1 MPYLLEPVGLGPDDN
16 DVYLA
21 LVARPPA
28 TAAALAEATGH
39 PVASVEAAL
48 QRLADAGLT
57 VRDVHDGPR
66 HRAISP
72 DEAVPPLIAR
82 RRGELLELQRSVDAM
97 AETARMAA
105 GEPGAVAE
113 RIPPA
118 DLVDV
123 VMGLQGGARREL
135 LIVAAPPSL
144 DGGVWPNDGELAAL
158 ARGVSYRVVYHP
170 DALLSP
176 DAMAHVR
183 RCVEAGEDARILA
196 EAGPKMVIVD
206 RSVAVVIESTADPD
220 PSARLLVRPSTLLDL
235 LVDRFE
241 QQWAAGVPVDGGA
254 STEEATDELSDRDR
268 ELLTLLAAGLKDRA
282 IAHTLGVT
290 ERTIGRRVTD
300 LMERLDAPTRFRA
313 GARAAQRGW
322 LPPD

>member
-1 MPYLLEPVGLGPDDN
+1 MPYLLEPVGMGPDDN

-28 TAAALAEATGH
+28 TAAALAEVTAL
-39 PVASVEAAL
+39 PAAVVEAAL
-48 QRLADAGLT
+48 RRLADAGLA
-57 VRDVHDGPR
+57 VRDVNDGPR
-66 HRAISP
+66 YRAISP

-82 RRGELLELQRSVDAM
+82 RRHELLDLQRSVDSM
-97 AETARMAA
+97 AETIRMATA
-105 GEPGAVAE
+105 RQEAVAE

-123 VMGLQGGARREL
+123 VMGLQGGAREEL

-144 DGGVWPNDGELAAL
+144 DGGIWPNDGELAAL
-158 ARGVSYRVVYHP
+158 ARGVAYRVVYHP
-170 DALLSP
+170 AALVSP
-176 DAMAHVR
+176 EAMAHVR

-196 EAGPKMVIVD
+196 DAGPKMVIVD
-206 RSVAVVIESTADPD
+206 RSVAVVVESMADPD
-220 PSARLLVRPSTLLDL
+220 PAARLLVRPSTLLDL

-241 QQWAAGVPVDGGA
+241 RQWAAAVPVDGA
-254 STEEATDELSDRDR
+254 VAAPAADVSERDR
-268 ELLTLLAAGLKDRA
+268 ELLALLAAGLKDRA

-290 ERTIGRRVTD
+290 ERTIGRRVTE

-322 LPPD
+322 IPPD